1 MISIPINIWSSSG
14 NAEFFFFYFLE
25 HYDFGSKHLGQ
36 SSQDFKIDLD
46 LRETEIL
53 KLKGYISQSV
63 VLRRSIRFR
72 EFYSIHY
79 IFSGLLKSPF
89 PHSKNVKILDFSNFG
104 QKPLQGSLIGFGHW
118 ELVWNALIWCL
129 AVSDIHF
136 CSFLTTFF
144 LTPTHIYGFF

>member
-1 MISIPINIWSSSG
+1 MDFPRIRSEAFGRAPDGHGQWKSCLGCFHLVSG
-14 NAEFFFFYFLE
+14 TVWNSLLFIFDNFFFNTYAYIWLFLI
-25 HYDFGSKHLGQ
+25 LGQ
-36 SSQDFKIDLD
+36 ELLAGSYAPSQLDLD

-104 QKPLQGSLIGFGHW
+104 QKPL
-118 ELVWNALIWCL
+118 
-129 AVSDIHF
+129 
-136 CSFLTTFF
+136 
-144 LTPTHIYGFF
+144 

>member
-1 MISIPINIWSSSG
+1 M
-14 NAEFFFFYFLE
+14 ADFLI
-25 HYDFGSKHLGQ
+25 LGQ
-36 SSQDFKIDLD
+36 ELLAGSYAGPELDLD

-79 IFSGLLKSPF
+79 IFSVFLKSPF

-104 QKPLQGSLIGFGHW
+104 QKPL
-118 ELVWNALIWCL
+118 
-129 AVSDIHF
+129 
-136 CSFLTTFF
+136 
-144 LTPTHIYGFF
+144 